1 MQAPWH
7 RCQGDKKCCSF
18 LFLVSA
24 TYIFRVLFSFLFLAS
39 FFVFLNIVSL
49 QTKTKN
55 QNKNLVV
62 CVCVLFR
69 SLNFFSALIIWEAR
83 VVNPTNRTDGDAG
96 PWPETFRPRATY
108 SSKYSNPQRSHQN
121 QYCYG
126 SLISAQSFNHRLV
139 LFNLI
144 LLTYSLFILLLSL
157 LCKQM
162 ITFTFTGLH
171 SILCL
176 LFLCLRFCFF
186 YSCFSKERKTARQ
199 PPTHSSQ
206 RGAHPKVGPGVR
218 NGSGFLVVNGRTVQ

>member
-7 RCQGDKKCCSF
+7 RCQGGKECCSF

-24 TYIFRVLFSFLFLAS
+24 IYIFRVLLFFFCFLSLFSFE
-39 FFVFLNIVSL
+39 
-49 QTKTKN
+49 TKTKN
-55 QNKNLVV
+55 QTKNFVV
-62 CVCVLFR
+62 YVCVLFR
-69 SLNFFSALIIWEAR
+69 SFNFFPALKIWEAR

-108 SSKYSNPQRSHQN
+108 SSKYSNLQRSHQN
-121 QYCYG
+121 QYFYG

-139 LFNLI
+139 LFKLI
-144 LLTYSLFILLLSL
+144 LLTYFLSILLLSL

-176 LFLCLRFCFF
+176 LFLCPRFCFF

-206 RGAHPKVGPGVR
+206 RGAHPKVGLEVQ